1 MSSRYYLTNNTFDS
15 LHVQCCKCQRLMMPG
30 TGTPADVTATDR
42 PSSSSVSSFITLLR
56 CSACDHIRCYFMKH
70 RAHLSSRIS
79 QETGNNK
86 FFSGLHSCCLLHNS
100 FTMVLSS
107 VSLVRFVSVWLKD
120 KKIQR
125 PSGSWRHGNSPTT
138 EPTGWFMMRKTSES
152 DWWVGRADVSYYIC
166 ISWWMRSHSTDVL
179 THQRFYTH
187 WTEI

>member
-1 MSSRYYLTNNTFDS
+1 MSSRYYLTTHLTHCMCS
-15 LHVQCCKCQRLMMPG
+15 VVSVSVSWCQAPGRLLMSHPQ
-30 TGTPADVTATDR
+30 TDPPHHQSH
-42 PSSSSVSSFITLLR
+42 PSSR
-56 CSACDHIRCYFMKH
+56 SAPRQPRCYFMKH

-86 FFSGLHSCCLLHNS
+86 FFSGLYSCCLLHNS

-125 PSGSWRHGNSPTT
+125 PSGSRRHGNSPTT

-152 DWWVGRADVSYYIC
+152 DWRVGRADVSYYIC